1 MPVVTIHLFKKSS
14 LGSSVAFKSVKAK
27 MKMFEDILSSKPK
40 SSQSDCFTS
49 SGNLTRSRLKGKPCF
64 TYCPVNNNMVT
75 FVPKCSR
82 GKTLPCVSGNSWFL
96 IGFLCNGI

>member
-40 SSQSDCFTS
+40 SSQSDCFTH
-49 SGNLTRSRLKGKPCF
+49 L
-64 TYCPVNNNMVT
+64 
-75 FVPKCSR
+75 
-82 GKTLPCVSGNSWFL
+82 
-96 IGFLCNGI
+96 GI